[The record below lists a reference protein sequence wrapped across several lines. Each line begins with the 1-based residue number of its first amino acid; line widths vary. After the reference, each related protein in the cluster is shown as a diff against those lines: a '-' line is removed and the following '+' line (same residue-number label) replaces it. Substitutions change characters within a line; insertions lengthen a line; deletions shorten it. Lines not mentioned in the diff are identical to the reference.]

1 MLWDC
6 LEQLITDKRGQLGE
20 GGGRGL
26 SGSSRYSSQGLAH
39 LSEGDLDNLFY
50 QQDNLLYTNRIDI
63 SHSGH

>member
-1 MLWDC
+1 MVYQAVPGTAHRVWP
-6 LEQLITDKRGQLGE
+6 I
-20 GGGRGL
+20 
-26 SGSSRYSSQGLAH
+26 AH